1 MKTKV
6 CTKCSIEK
14 SVTEYRVITL
24 KPSGNRVGG
33 TYVISYCK
41 QCERDATR
49 KRYFDNH
56 EENKKKAREYAR
68 NMTDEQTE
76 ARLKRHREWNREFR
90 KSKKGKTYR
99 RKLNQQ
105 PQQRLVNGYR
115 KRLKKTLGGKFTS
128 KSILQ
133 CDWKQFMLHIESQ
146 FTNKMSWDNYGVY
159 WDLDHIIPLSAA
171 RVNGTYDEDLII
183 ELSNWQNFQPL
194 ESVENQQVKGASIP
208 MVSTLWSNTLNN
220 KILTSHDYDYIRMES
235 ID

>member
-1 MKTKV
+1 MTTKICKTCKQS
-6 CTKCSIEK
+6 KSI
-14 SVTEYRVITL
+14 TEYRVI
-24 KPSGNRVGG
+24 KG
-33 TYVISYCK
+33 YVNSSCR
-41 QCERDATR
+41 QCERDSSR
-49 KRYFDNH
+49 KRYWDNH
-56 EENKKKAREYAR
+56 EENKKRAREYAR

-76 ARLKRHREWNREFR
+76 ARLKRMREWNRKFR
-90 KSKKGKTYR
+90 KSERGKAYK

-105 PQQRLVNGYR
+105 PQQKLVKHYR
-115 KRLKKTLGGKFTS
+115 KRLKKALGGKFTS

-133 CDWKQFMLHIESQ
+133 CDWQQFRLHIESQ

-171 RVNGTYDEDLII
+171 KVNGTYDADLLK

-220 KILTSHDYDYIRMES
+220 KILTSHGFDPRLRVKKY
-235 ID
+235 